1 MCSVLDLL
9 PNRDALGQIG
19 MIKFQSV
26 KKVYEPHN
34 VVLSD
39 INLEIKPGEFVS
51 LVGLSGAGKSTLL
64 KLLTREERPTSGK
77 VIVEGI
83 DLEDI
88 RDKDVPYYRR
98 KIGTVYQDFKLLEKK
113 TAFENVAFAMEVSD
127 ADPEEIEKNVPQILA
142 VVGLA
147 DKVDNFPVQL
157 SGGEKQRL
165 AIARAMIHRPTIL
178 LADEPTGNLD
188 LVNSYDVLKLL
199 LKINE
204 LGTTVV
210 LASHDTNLVNTI
222 GRRVIS
228 MDKGKIVRDQT
239 HHGRY
244 VI

>member
-1 MCSVLDLL
+1 L
-9 PNRDALGQIG
+9 
-19 MIKFQSV
+19 
-26 KKVYEPHN
+26 E
-34 VVLSD
+34 
-39 INLEIKPGEFVS
+39 EIK
-51 LVGLSGAGKSTLL
+51 
-64 KLLTREERPTSGK
+64 
-77 VIVEGI
+77 
-83 DLEDI
+83 
-88 RDKDVPYYRR
+88 DKDIPYYRR
-98 KIGTVYQDFKLLEKK
+98 KIGTVYQDFKLLEKR

-127 ADPEEIEKNVPQILA
+127 TDPEEIEKSVPQILA
-142 VVGLA
+142 IVGLA
-147 DKVDNFPVQL
+147 DKVDNFPDQL
-157 SGGEKQRL
+157 SAGEKQRL

-222 GRRVIS
+222 GRRVVS
-228 MDKGKIVRDQT
+228 MDKGRITRDQT

>member
-1 MCSVLDLL
+1 
-9 PNRDALGQIG
+9 

-34 VVLSD
+34 VVLNN

-64 KLLTREERPTSGK
+64 KMLTKEERPTSGE
-77 VIVEGI
+77 VLVEGV
-83 DLEDI
+83 DLADI
-88 RDKDVPYYRR
+88 KDKDIPYLRR

-127 ADPEEIEKNVPQILA
+127 TDPEEIEKNVPQILA

-147 DKVDNFPVQL
+147 DKVDSFPEQL